1 MHVATLADD
10 LCSWPENALNLDG
23 FRYDHIAAG
32 APLDAKS
39 RIAWLDRQR
48 PQLLAGK
55 SFALQPWM
63 QLAKVLRE
71 QGHFRDAAEVDI
83 AREDRLRAAGKVAD
97 RSALKKS
104 LRAWGK
110 MGPDGRYTSFFSVV
124 ARLDDYVAWT
134 LHWLYGR
141 FSGYGHRP
149 MRIVYSAV
157 FLWLTLAGVY
167 HLAASDAFFA
177 PANPATANAMKPSC
191 KKQSSQVNV
200 NWTQCE
206 TLLAAYPRFSPF
218 AYSLDLILPVARLGQ
233 SNMWTPISDG
243 GWFSL
248 SGWTQRLVW
257 LEEIFGWVA
266 ALTLGAIAAGLVK
279 RRDG

>member
-1 MHVATLADD
+1 MQVATLVDD
-10 LCSWPENALNLDG
+10 LPSWPEKALNLDG
-23 FRYDHIAAG
+23 FRYERIAASS
-32 APLDAKS
+32 PLDAKS
-39 RIAWLDRQR
+39 RIAWLDRQL
-48 PQLLAGK
+48 PELLVGQWT
-55 SFALQPWM
+55 ALQPWI

-97 RSALKKS
+97 RSALKKW

-110 MGPDGRYTSFFSVV
+110 LGPDGRFTSFFSVV
-124 ARLDDYVAWT
+124 ARLDDYVAWA

-149 MRIVYSAV
+149 MRIVYSAL
-157 FLWLTLAGVY
+157 FIWLAFAGIY
-167 HLAASDAFFA
+167 YFAASDGHLA
-177 PANPATANAMKPSC
+177 PANPATANAMKSPC
-191 KKQSSQVNV
+191 QNQFGQGTI

-206 TLLAAYPRFSPF
+206 ALLATYPRFSSL

-243 GWFSL
+243 SWTSL

-257 LEEIFGWVA
+257 FEEVFGWVA